1 MDKKDKQENID
12 FIFEVMRMKF
22 EHLNDATNTLD
33 NKIAVIIGFLAT
45 ILAGLVTFFNQYI
58 LLYLNSFTLGLGIFL
73 LALILCVV
81 ALATK
86 KFHYPPDA
94 DALYSEE
101 SLNIEIFNLKSQTIS
116 DIKKC
121 FEENHVTHEE
131 KAKLFNFSLWLLIA
145 GTILV
150 VIQFL

>member
-1 MDKKDKQENID
+1 MK
-12 FIFEVMRMKF
+12 MKF

-33 NKIAVIIGFLAT
+33 NKLAVIIGFLAT
-45 ILAGLVTFFNQYI
+45 ILAGLVTFFNEYI
-58 LLYLNSFTLGLGIFL
+58 TLCLNFFTLGLGSFL

-86 KFHYPPDA
+86 NFYFPPDA

-101 SLNIEIFNLKSQTIS
+101 SLNVEIFDLKSQTVA

-121 FEENHVTHEE
+121 FEKNHIIHEE
-131 KAKLFNFSLWLLIA
+131 KAKLFNFSLWLLVV
-145 GTILV
+145 GTLFV
-150 VIQFL
+150 TIQFL